1 MLCGA
6 QWKLEVGNRAT
17 AAAQAGD
24 DGQLGAA
31 RVVAVLLER
40 SKQAGSHSGQRAPRL
55 WGWAT
60 WRVGKRGVRNRW
72 W

>member
-55 WGWAT
+55 W
-60 WRVGKRGVRNRW
+60 VRKYEW
-72 W
+72 